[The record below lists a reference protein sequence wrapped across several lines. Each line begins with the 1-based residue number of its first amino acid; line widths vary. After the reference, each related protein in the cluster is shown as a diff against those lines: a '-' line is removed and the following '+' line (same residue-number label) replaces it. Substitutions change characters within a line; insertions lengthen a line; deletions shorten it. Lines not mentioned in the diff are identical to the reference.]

1 MQKRTTRLEEFN
13 AEHSYEEIT
22 NMETQ
27 FLLELY
33 EAVLELKS
41 TDSKVSLL
49 NISKLVSVSPRELM
63 DYLPEVTEMD
73 RQLSIGSN
81 E

>member
-1 MQKRTTRLEEFN
+1 MQKRITKLEQFN
-13 AEHSYEEIT
+13 EEHSYEEIT
-22 NMETQ
+22 ETETQ

-49 NISKLVSVSPRELM
+49 NVSKIVSVSPRELM
-63 DYLPEVTEMD
+63 DYLPELLEMD
-73 RQLSIGSN
+73 RQVNNNAS